1 VRPLSPLVQSQSVA
15 EHDTLTARLSDID
28 SKAYLYRL
36 AVHIPFPMPVE
47 VKTSQWPCK
56 TALIWYVLMGPKV
69 GGPEIVAAHGCQN
82 MDGPRPAQP
91 NRFHHLG
98 LQCGALVPQ
107 EDNNYCR
114 MLHFISKIID
124 NIGSSS
130 CICKW
135 KPGCGRSPVSVLC
148 VKFY

>member
-1 VRPLSPLVQSQSVA
+1 
-15 EHDTLTARLSDID
+15 
-28 SKAYLYRL
+28 
-36 AVHIPFPMPVE
+36 
-47 VKTSQWPCK
+47 
-56 TALIWYVLMGPKV
+56 MGPIV
-69 GGPEIVAAHGCQN
+69 GRPEIVAAHGCQN

-107 EDNNYCR
+107 EDNNYYR

-130 CICKW
+130 FCLQCFDAVGW
-135 KPGCGRSPVSVLC
+135 AAGRASGL
-148 VKFY
+148 